1 MTARSASRSSECIV
15 AVLAKAPHPGAVKSR
30 LAARIGASAAA
41 ALHARLVRRTL
52 STAAQA
58 AIGPVE
64 LWCAPSAEEAFFQEM
79 DREFGANRF
88 TQSTGDLGERMSQA
102 VAQALGRASCVVLI
116 GTDCPDLTPADLRE
130 ASAALAAGAD
140 VVLGPAEDG
149 GYHLIGLR
157 CNEPRVFEGIAW
169 STDGV
174 LAQTRERL
182 AALGLHWHELPE
194 RWDLDR
200 PEDYDRLLADPELAS
215 LAANLTLPHLPS

>member
-1 MTARSASRSSECIV
+1 
-15 AVLAKAPHPGAVKSR
+15 VKTR

-41 ALHARLVRRTL
+41 ELHARLVRRTL
-52 STAAQA
+52 DTATRA

-64 LWCAPSAEEAFFQEM
+64 LWCASSAEEAFFHEM
-79 DREFGANRF
+79 DREFGASRF

-116 GTDCPDLTPADLRE
+116 GTDCPDLTPTDLRE

-149 GYHLIGLR
+149 GYYLIGQR
-157 CNEPRVFEGIAW
+157 HNEPRVFEGIAW
-169 STDGV
+169 STDRV
-174 LAQTRERL
+174 LAQTRQRL
-182 AALGLHWHELPE
+182 AALGLHWQELPE

-200 PEDYDRLLADPELAS
+200 PEDYDRLLADPELAP
-215 LAANLTLPHLPS
+215 LAAGLIKANVPS